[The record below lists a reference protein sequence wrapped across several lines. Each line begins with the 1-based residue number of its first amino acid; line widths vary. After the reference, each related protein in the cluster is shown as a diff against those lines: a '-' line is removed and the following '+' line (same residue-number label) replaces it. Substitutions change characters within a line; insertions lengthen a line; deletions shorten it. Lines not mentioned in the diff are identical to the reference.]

1 MLTYLALAFAGLVA
15 LTFFIY
21 PNPNT
26 HVRTYRFKLAVQRNI
41 LVLANFAM
49 LPLLVFVAYLVYSII
64 TLGVGKP
71 AIDAAFTGMFS
82 LWYIYALFITISVL
96 LSFKLTEVIGNQI
109 GKMKKGG
116 NSLFKGAVLGPAN
129 LQQDVADM
137 CRYLRIKNV
146 PKLYILP
153 SDGPPNAFAIGVHNG
168 HSAVAVHGSLVTGL
182 TQDEL
187 HAVIAH
193 ELGHIA
199 AGDMHARILGFLV
212 DFTRFALAGCMLFMM
227 PSFLLGL
234 ISIWLAYVVV
244 RTIDTFLDLGLSRRA
259 EFNADA
265 VAVEIQQ
272 TGVPMSNALL
282 KLEAMMLAE
291 APVMAEK
298 SKRMSRWLKTHPPT
312 AERVNAARKLR
323 AK

>member
-21 PNPNT
+21 PNPNS

-49 LPLLVFVAYLVYSII
+49 LPLTVFLAYLGYNIF
-64 TLGVGKP
+64 TQGFGEK
-71 AIDAAFTGMFS
+71 AIEAAFAGMFS
-82 LWYIYALFITISVL
+82 LWYIYAVFITIAVL
-96 LSFKLTEVIGNQI
+96 LSFKLTEVIGSQI

-116 NSLFKGAVLGPAN
+116 NSLFRGATLGPAN

-137 CRYLRIKNV
+137 CRYLGIKNV
-146 PKLYILP
+146 PKLYVLP

-212 DFTRFALAGCMLFMM
+212 DATRLVLAVSMLFVF

-234 ISIWLAYVVV
+234 LSIWIAHMAVKS
-244 RTIDTFLDLGLSRRA
+244 IDTFLDLGLSRRA

-291 APVMAEK
+291 APVMVEK
-298 SKRMSRWLKTHPPT
+298 NKRISRWLKTHPPT